1 MKRNAFSSAVLKS
14 VGAPSS
20 YYVPIPKH
28 PKLPKRAAQVKV
40 FLSKDSSND
49 PTGAFMA
56 VCHCLGEAKERL
68 DDNHLDVS
76 FLSQLFDSESSSF
89 SSHDDSRVG
98 LGDLLGN
105 FSTWT
110 TIDVWRAI
118 LYIYGV
124 HEDRSDRRGG
134 KQRWTVSA
142 VCFRTCSRF
151 THHMHKEHTVVF
163 QNFQAQIE
171 TLCSESV
178 FSVDPPRMPLDAVES
193 LSEPG
198 PKTVSIN
205 VFIHDDINVCSNTKL
220 GRHGRWTTTRSTDKA
235 YTSKCLKKFV
245 PTHHWM
251 PELASRPTV
260 GEHVMDPNAGNLRL
274 FASNCKLTPGCFWC
288 GLSSTRIF
296 FRWGC
301 PSMLNGVGKVH
312 CVFTHHGSFRK
323 CHGKPQSSSWHILYD
338 RQSWWFL
345 FICSIIPS
353 CTVPRKPKAG
363 SKLPKKGKVLSEP
376 VILRSFGTIRPG
388 LRFAQSPYILPIK
401 ARTSWPCEAAS
412 ARPSKPTQVF

>member
-1 MKRNAFSSAVLKS
+1 MKRNAFSSTVLKS

-151 THHMHKEHTVVF
+151 THMHKEHTVVF

-171 TLCSESV
+171 TLYSESV

-235 YTSKCLKKFV
+235 YTSKCLKKIC
-245 PTHHWM
+245 
-251 PELASRPTV
+251 
-260 GEHVMDPNAGNLRL
+260 PNAPLDARAR
-274 FASNCKLTPGCFWC
+274 FQA
-288 GLSSTRIF
+288 
-296 FRWGC
+296 
-301 PSMLNGVGKVH
+301 NGG
-312 CVFTHHGSFRK
+312 G
-323 CHGKPQSSSWHILYD
+323 
-338 RQSWWFL
+338 
-345 FICSIIPS
+345 
-353 CTVPRKPKAG
+353 
-363 SKLPKKGKVLSEP
+363 
-376 VILRSFGTIRPG
+376 
-388 LRFAQSPYILPIK
+388 
-401 ARTSWPCEAAS
+401 ARDGP
-412 ARPSKPTQVF
+412 